1 MIVFDTESDGFVQ
14 QATKMWIATT
24 ICSKTE
30 EMNIFI
36 HKDSITQEIED
47 FVMENYGLE
56 VHPDPEFCDFL
67 LKQKSICAHN
77 IFKHDLPL
85 LNKLYDFEYSGK
97 VRDTLTMSTLY
108 DPDRRVKGFQ
118 GGHSIAAW
126 GHKFG
131 IPKPEHEDWS
141 QFSTDMIVRNVEDT
155 KIGLEVYRHLM
166 RMFKQAKRKG
176 IDWSESFL
184 LEHDIAHI
192 IAESEQ
198 TGVVFDVEHAK
209 KVLKVLDAR
218 MDKSATWLL
227 KRLPHLSSC
236 PTAKCKPAD
245 YAKKMAVVANNC
257 GMQFDPDDLDPDER
271 FYPPITTIWVKSG
284 GYNSNIKKFFG
295 EDIPDDYIW
304 GPFTKVAWDPISLTS
319 INQIKRY
326 LKINDWVP
334 DEFTPSGQPKVTAS
348 SLSKFKHPQIGER
361 LADYLTLA
369 ARRRTILNPDDDSK
383 GWLNN
388 LRPDG
393 RIPSLNNPQGTPTGR
408 SRHKLLVNVPSV
420 DADYGALM
428 RDCFT
433 VKEDPSAPDW
443 QFERVNRNK
452 YGKMLNSDGK
462 VWSKGDEIGHTLVSV
477 SGRYAQT
484 GCDASGLE
492 MRMLAHEMGDMEL
505 VDIILNED
513 IHTYIWNIIEDMSSS
528 RGNTKGIEYA
538 CLSMDTQCLT
548 KSGWKH
554 YDDLKEGE
562 LVLTYNMEKDCQEW
576 KPILEKVKYE
586 DAPVYEISQTG
597 FSARCTS
604 NHRWFVDKRSGG
616 SKVRKSNYVKS
627 ITTTDQLN
635 TECRLIVNANYDPNQ
650 SADIDINEFNKNSS
664 DFIPMVLNMSKSEL
678 NAFLLSFCLADG
690 WMNKRSRSGNSWHWG
705 QNEGNIQEALLLASY
720 LATDRK
726 LGVTRRWGTNKEI
739 VSCRIGMKPHITGQ
753 NLRKEFVG
761 NQPVWCIRTENESFV
776 MRYKDTITIT
786 GNTIYGSGD
795 RKLGSLVD
803 INRDMI
809 LERELEKKGWKFKN
823 GIWRKG
829 EQEFETFFDAQSFEL
844 GKILRAKLMAGLPAL
859 HQAIERNKNHV
870 KKHGYLI
877 GLDGRRL
884 KARSAHSALNLKLQ
898 SGGAI
903 VMKKALQLLY
913 KKLTKEELDA
923 KLIIFYHDEF
933 QIECHPDIRHRVGK
947 LACKAIQKAGE
958 HFDLKCPLAGEYKVG
973 LTWGDCH

>member
-1 MIVFDTESDGFVQ
+1 MIVFDTESDGFVE
-14 QATKMWIATT
+14 QATRMWIATT

-36 HKDSITQEIED
+36 DKECLTTEIID
-47 FVMENYGLE
+47 YVSRNYGITPK
-56 VHPDPEFCDFL
+56 PDTEFCTFL
-67 LKQKSICAHN
+67 QNQKAICAHN

-85 LNKLYDFEYSGK
+85 LKKLYDFTYEGK

-166 RMFKQAKRKG
+166 KMFKQARRKG

-184 LEHDIAHI
+184 LEHDIADI

-198 TGVVFDVEHAK
+198 TGVVFDVEHAEK
-209 KVLKVLDAR
+209 ALEYFDKR
-218 MDKSATWLL
+218 MDKTSSWLL
-227 KRLPHLSSC
+227 KRLPHLPSC
-236 PTAKCKPAD
+236 PTAKCKPEE
-245 YAKKMAVVANNC
+245 YLKKMCMVANNC
-257 GMQFDPDDLDPDER
+257 ELSFDEDCIDPEER
-271 FYPPITTIWVKSG
+271 YYPPITTIWVKSG
-284 GYNSNIKKFFG
+284 DYNSNIKKFFG
-295 EDIPDDYIW
+295 EWLETYDIW
-304 GPFTKVAWDPISLTS
+304 GPFTKVQWEPINLTS
-319 INQIKRY
+319 VNQIKKY
-326 LKINDWVP
+326 LEINDWIP
-334 DEFTPSGQPKVTAS
+334 DEFTPTGSPKVTAS
-348 SLSKFKHPQIGER
+348 SLAKFKHPKIGQR

-369 ARRRTILNPDDDSK
+369 ARRRTILNDKDDKK

-388 LRPDG
+388 IRPDG

-408 SRHKLLVNVPSV
+408 SRHKLIVNVPSV
-420 DADYGALM
+420 DADYGSLM
-428 RDCFT
+428 RDCFIT
-433 VKEDPSAPDW
+433 KSAPTPTW
-443 QFERVNRNK
+443 SFERVNRSK
-452 YGKMLNSDGK
+452 SGKPLNTEGK
-462 VWSKGDEIGHTLVSV
+462 VWQKGDEVGHTTIEVNNQYALV
-477 SGRYAQT
+477 

-505 VDIILNED
+505 VDIILHGD
-513 IHTYIWNIIEDMSSS
+513 IHTHIWKVIEDMSSS

-554 YDDLKEGE
+554 YDDLEVGE

-604 NHRWFVDKRSGG
+604 NHRWFVDKRSHEDRKKYIK
-616 SKVRKSNYVKS
+616 SVR
-627 ITTTDQLN
+627 TTDELN
-635 TECRLIVNANYDPNQ
+635 TECRLIVNADYNPEQ
-650 SADIDINEFNKNSS
+650 SANISIKDFDKNKSNFIDL
-664 DFIPMVLNMSKSEL
+664 VLNMSKSEL
-678 NAFLLSFCLADG
+678 NSFILAFSLADG
-690 WMNKRSRSGNSWHWG
+690 WMDKSKTDWNCWIWS
-705 QNEGNIQEALLLASY
+705 QMEGHIKEALLLATY
-720 LATDRK
+720 LATNSK
-726 LGVTRRWGTNKEI
+726 LGISRSKGTNHEMTH
-739 VSCRIGMKPHITGQ
+739 CRIQKSPHITGQ
-753 NLRKEFVG
+753 NLRKKFVG

-786 GNTIYGSGD
+786 GNTIYGAGD

-803 INRDMI
+803 VNRDII
-809 LERELEKKGWKFKN
+809 LEKDLEKKGWKLKK
-823 GIWRKG
+823 GIWVKG
-829 EQEFETFFDAQSFEL
+829 EQEASTFFDAQSFEL
-844 GKILRAKLMAGLPAL
+844 GKILRTKLMAGLPAL
-859 HQAIERNKNHV
+859 HEAIERNKAHA

-913 KKLTKEELDA
+913 RQLTKRELDA

-933 QIECHPDIRHRVGK
+933 QLEVHPDIRDKVGR

-958 HFDLKCPLAGEYKVG
+958 HFNLKCPLDGEYKIG
-973 LTWGDCH
+973 QSWGDAH